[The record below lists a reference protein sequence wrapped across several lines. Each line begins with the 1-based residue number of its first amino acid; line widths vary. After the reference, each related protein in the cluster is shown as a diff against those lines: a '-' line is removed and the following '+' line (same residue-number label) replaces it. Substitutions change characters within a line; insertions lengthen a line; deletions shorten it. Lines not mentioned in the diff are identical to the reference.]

1 MDSASTDLSAL
12 HKREVKILL
21 AVAFGSSLVS
31 SVAGLWAVEHIR
43 PPEDRDQSLKKTL
56 LLGTLTAL
64 ASIGY
69 GIWAATRPEDSE

>member
-1 MDSASTDLSAL
+1 MSRSLDAL

-43 PPEDRDQSLKKTL
+43 PPEDRDDSLKKTL
-56 LLGTLTAL
+56 ALGTLTAL

-69 GIWAATRPEDSE
+69 GIWTATRPEE

>member
-1 MDSASTDLSAL
+1 MTSSLPLDAL

-43 PPEDRDQSLKKTL
+43 PPEDRDASLKKTIA
-56 LLGTLTAL
+56 LGTLTAL

-69 GIWAATRPEDSE
+69 GIWSATRPEE